1 MSWDKIKRDWKED
14 WNSKLNLKKFKIKEQ
29 YNNIIILKKMKSIK
43 SQKIKISKLN
53 NVFQLKKAPEK
64 FNMNL

>member
-1 MSWDKIKRDWKED
+1 
-14 WNSKLNLKKFKIKEQ
+14 
-29 YNNIIILKKMKSIK
+29 MKSIK